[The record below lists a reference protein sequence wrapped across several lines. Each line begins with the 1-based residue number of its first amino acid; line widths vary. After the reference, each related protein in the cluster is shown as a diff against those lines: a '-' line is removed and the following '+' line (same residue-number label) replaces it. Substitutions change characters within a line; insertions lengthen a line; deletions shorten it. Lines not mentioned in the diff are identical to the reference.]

1 MSNAAENLMSLD
13 IVPVRCPVCG
23 EAQNTL
29 DGGSDPIAP
38 GARIGCMVCGHAFEA
53 AEYLQLSIERRAEL
67 DSASIDP
74 KARAN

>member
-1 MSNAAENLMSLD
+1 MSNAADNLMSLD

-29 DGGSDPIAP
+29 DGATDPVTP

-53 AEYLQLSIERRAEL
+53 DEYLRLSIERRAEL
-67 DSASIDP
+67 DSAGIDP

>member
-1 MSNAAENLMSLD
+1 MRNPADNLMSLD

-29 DGGSDPIAP
+29 DGATDPMAP
-38 GARIGCMVCGHAFEA
+38 GARIGCIVCGHVFEA
-53 AEYLQLSIERRAEL
+53 AEYRQLSAARRAEL
-67 DSASIDP
+67 DSASIDT

>member
-1 MSNAAENLMSLD
+1 MSNAADNLMSLD

-23 EAQNTL
+23 E
-29 DGGSDPIAP
+29 
-38 GARIGCMVCGHAFEA
+38 AFEA